1 MPNKI
6 LFIQFLL
13 ASGINAY
20 RGATQL
26 AYVKPP
32 EGRKDAE
39 NSQFLMESIVYMPIH
54 SGMEYSEIRETV
66 ERTIE
71 CYNKLIT
78 YLNRPGIP
86 KPQKVAASML
96 LERPKL

>member
-1 MPNKI
+1 
-6 LFIQFLL
+6 LL

-32 EGRKDAE
+32 PGVKEADNSKFIME
-39 NSQFLMESIVYMPIH
+39 NIVYMPIH
-54 SGMEYSEIRETV
+54 SGMTDIEIKETV

-71 CYNKLIT
+71 CYKKLT
-78 YLNRPGIP
+78 NYL
-86 KPQKVAASML
+86 K
-96 LERPKL
+96 